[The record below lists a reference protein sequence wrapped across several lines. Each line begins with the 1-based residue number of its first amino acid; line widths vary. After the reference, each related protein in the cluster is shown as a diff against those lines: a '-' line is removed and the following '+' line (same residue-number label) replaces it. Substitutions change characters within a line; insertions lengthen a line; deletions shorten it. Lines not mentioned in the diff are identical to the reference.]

1 MSEPQEASGK
11 RIRFGRIRF
20 GRIRFG
26 PGLIV
31 TAAFI
36 GPGTVITASKAGSQS
51 GCQLLW
57 TIALATIGTIV
68 LQLSA
73 ARLGILTGSGLSEA
87 MNRALAGSW
96 WKRPAIGL
104 VLLAIGLGNAAYQT
118 GNLTGAAMG
127 VSSVAGGS
135 LEVWV
140 GCLAVVT
147 LIVILCGKDVLLQ
160 RLLVGMV
167 VLLSVCFIVT
177 ALFCLPPWQQLVTGL
192 MWPSFDSSQWL
203 LVLGLIGTTIVPYNL
218 FLHASR
224 SAAVWDGVPLQQ
236 ALRESRWDTT
246 IAITIG
252 GLVTASIM
260 LTANAAF
267 FETGRGWSTP
277 SDLARQLG
285 PSLGEYSGLAFGA
298 GLFCAGLTSSITAPL
313 ASAYAICGCLGWE
326 AKPSSM
332 RFRLV
337 AIAIVVVGTAVALM
351 SGKSPASTIL
361 IAQVS
366 NGAILPIIAGFLM
379 WVVQRETAKHSVKL
393 SKATIGAGWT
403 VVVAV
408 AALGTWRVWSAL
420 S

>member
-1 MSEPQEASGK
+1 MNEPLQVANERLWDR
-11 RIRFGRIRF
+11 RIRI
-20 GRIRFG
+20 G

-57 TIALATIGTIV
+57 TIVLATIGTIV

-73 ARLGILTGSGLSEA
+73 ARLGILTGSGLSEN
-87 MNRALAGSW
+87 MSRTLTGSR

-104 VLLAIGLGNAAYQT
+104 VLVAIGLGNAAYQT

-135 LEVWV
+135 LDFWV
-140 GCLAVVT
+140 TCLAIVT
-147 LIVILCGKDVLLQ
+147 LIVVLSGKDVLLQ

-177 ALFCLPPWQQLVTGL
+177 ALFCFPDWQQLATG
-192 MWPSFDSSQWL
+192 MVWPSFDTTQWL

-224 SAAVWDGVPLQQ
+224 AAAVWDGVPLSQ

-252 GLVTASIM
+252 GVVTASIM

-267 FETGRGWSTP
+267 FESGRDWSTP

-285 PSLGEYSGLAFGA
+285 PSLGKYSGVAFGA

-313 ASAYAICGCLGWE
+313 ASAYAICGCLDWE
-326 AKPSSM
+326 TKPSSL
-332 RFRLV
+332 RFRVV
-337 AIAIVVVGTAVALM
+337 AVVIVLAGTAVALS
-351 SGKSPASTIL
+351 SGKSPSSTIL
-361 IAQVS
+361 IAQIS

-379 WVVQRETAKHSVKL
+379 WVVQRETAKHDVKL
-393 SKATIGAGWT
+393 SSATIVAGWT

-408 AALGTWRVWSAL
+408 SALGIWRVLSAL
-420 S
+420 I